1 MFGGATMKYLVSSL
15 VLMGLMLQVVSAAR
29 AQTTEIALLSPN
41 PIEATINKL
50 TADFEAKT
58 GIHVKITYGTG
69 VSTRKT
75 VASGQA
81 LDVSLLFAPF
91 PEALK
96 TGNIDP
102 KSATVIGRLRLAIG
116 VRKGRAEAGHLNTR
130 RRQAHAA
137 KREVHRLRGSGT
149 GERRWC
155 GAPDARQARDHAGVE
170 AEDQVGA
177 DRRRRAGRGGERR
190 CRDRVRP
197 LSQRHAQS
205 RVGCRRRAA
214 ARGIDARGHHRVS
227 IHERERSQSGASA
240 AGLPLITG
248 GCAGLRER
256 EDLSGAVIAARYRIG
271 ELGERLDGV
280 IPPALLLRLCSER
293 CGGNGLCI
301 VRTGLYRRLRPAYG
315 ASHVVLGSSSL

>member
-15 VLMGLMLQVVSAAR
+15 VLMSLMVQVVSAAR

-50 TADFEAKT
+50 AADFEAKT

-116 VRKGRAEAGHLNTR
+116 VRKGAPKPDIST
-130 RRQAHAA
+130 
-137 KREVHRLRGSGT
+137 
-149 GERRWC
+149 
-155 GAPDARQARDHAGVE
+155 PDAVRRMLRNAKSIVSVDPEQGSVGGAVLLTLDKLGITQELKPKIKWVPTGGVVQDAVAKGE
-170 AEDQVGA
+170 YEIAFGPYLSDMRNPGLDVVGA
-177 DRRRRAGRGGERR
+177 LPPEASTPVDITGF
-190 CRDRVRP
+190 
-197 LSQRHAQS
+197 LSTS
-205 RVGCRRRAA
+205 VKDPKA
-214 ARGIDARGHHRVS
+214 AR
-227 IHERERSQSGASA
+227 
-240 AGLPLITG
+240 
-248 GCAGLRER
+248 
-256 EDLSGAVIAARYRIG
+256 
-271 ELGERLDGV
+271 
-280 IPPALLLRLCSER
+280 ALLEYLSSPAVAPVYESAK
-293 CGGNGLCI
+293 I
-301 VRTGLYRRLRPAYG
+301 FPVR
-315 ASHVVLGSSSL
+315 

>member
-1 MFGGATMKYLVSSL
+1 MRGPSSGPSRACQRKRLDAPSGIRSFSKGRPSDVWGSHHEISRVVARPDGPDGAGCVRC
-15 VLMGLMLQVVSAAR
+15 AR
-29 AQTTEIALLSPN
+29 ANKEIALLSPN

-116 VRKGRAEAGHLNTR
+116 VRKGAPKPDISTR
-130 RRQAHAA
+130 RRRVLP

-177 DRRRRAGRGGERR
+177 DRRRAGRGGERR
-190 CRDRVRP
+190 CEIAFGP
-197 LSQRHAQS
+197 YLSDMRNPGLDV
-205 RVGCRRRAA
+205 VGALPPEASTPVDITGFLSTSVKDPKA
-214 ARGIDARGHHRVS
+214 AR
-227 IHERERSQSGASA
+227 
-240 AGLPLITG
+240 
-248 GCAGLRER
+248 
-256 EDLSGAVIAARYRIG
+256 
-271 ELGERLDGV
+271 
-280 IPPALLLRLCSER
+280 ALLDYLSSPAVAPVYESAK
-293 CGGNGLCI
+293 I
-301 VRTGLYRRLRPAYG
+301 FPVR
-315 ASHVVLGSSSL
+315 